1 MTKTKKRFLF
11 YGFLIIFLLGTYVT
25 ILYAEGYKYDF
36 TRSVF
41 VKTGAMSLKTNIDA
55 DVYINDKYAGP
66 TSFFGSTFRKDG
78 LLPGTYTVKIEKVG
92 FSGWSKKI
100 TISEGFVSDFSH
112 ILLLPNDGPD
122 NEALKLEIAQNNNI
136 FVNEMH
142 LITNTNNQ
150 KKILRIPDLPGYYFK
165 EGSLLKIIASS
176 DEIHIITIA
185 NNVVGYSLSSDKD
198 KIVWWNNNE
207 LYIYWI
213 KNTSY
218 YNELVGTSELLSRY
232 STAIKSAGWFRD
244 SDHILVNVGSSK
256 IVEID
261 TRGGINSITL

>member
-11 YGFLIIFLLGTYVT
+11 YGFLIIFLIGTYIT

-36 TRSVF
+36 ARSIF
-41 VKTGAMSLKTNIDA
+41 VKTGALSLKTNIDA
-55 DVYINDKYAGP
+55 DVYIDDKYVGP

-78 LLPGTYTVKIEKVG
+78 ILPGTYAVRIEKPG
-92 FSGWSKKI
+92 FSNWSKKI
-100 TISEGFVSDFSH
+100 IISEGFVSDFSH
-112 ILLLPNDGPD
+112 IILFPNEGPD
-122 NEALKLEIAQNNNI
+122 NEALKLEITQNNNI
-136 FVNEMH
+136 FIDEMR
-142 LITNTNNQ
+142 LITNANGQ
-150 KKILRIPDLPGYYFK
+150 KKILKIPDLSDYYFE
-165 EGSLLKIIASS
+165 EGSILRIIASS

-185 NNVVGYSLSSDKD
+185 NNVTGYSLSPDKD
-198 KIVWWNNNE
+198 KIAWWNNNE

-244 SDHILVNVGSSK
+244 SDQILVNVGSSK

-261 TRGGINSITL
+261 TRG